1 MDDGEHD
8 RHKVYLGGRVLPGVP
23 GERYLQLFQLAENEE
38 KAGRLILT
46 AATSEDKKYPSEEP
60 KGKIKAG
67 DGVFAATLED
77 KKIPTLPKC
86 VKSGFF
92 VSW

>member
-1 MDDGEHD
+1 KYPSEEP
-8 RHKVYLGGRVLPGVP
+8 KGV
-23 GERYLQLFQLAENEE
+23 
-38 KAGRLILT
+38 KAGDGVF
-46 AATSEDKKYPSEEP
+46 AETSEDKKYPSEEP

-86 VKSGFF
+86 VKSGFL